1 MHELSIALSIVNLA
15 VQEAQNNGNSQLS
28 ELEIEVGELAGVDIE
43 GIDFSLGIILKSSRM
58 NVSHK
63 IDTIAAI
70 SHCNI
75 CKKDFSVI
83 RKYTSCPFCG
93 SKDTYLK
100 KGHELRL
107 KSIVV
112 E

>member
-15 VQEAQNNGNSQLS
+15 VQEAKNNGNSKLS
-28 ELEIEVGELAGVDIE
+28 ELEIEVGELAGVDIN
-43 GIDFSLGIILKSSRM
+43 GLDFSLGIILKSSRM
-58 NVSHK
+58 DVSHK
-63 IDTIAAI
+63 IHTISPL

-75 CKKDFSVI
+75 CKKDFKTL

-93 SKDTYLK
+93 SENTRLT
-100 KGHELRL
+100 KGSELRL